1 MPKKLCR
8 IWTARDNGADTELLD
23 ETRKMQR
30 DYTYLGVSSEKKL
43 YLLVKDPNFRK
54 FLNSIP

>member
-23 ETRKMQR
+23 ETRKMQT
-30 DYTYLGVSSEKKL
+30 DHLASEKKL
-43 YLLVKDPNFRK
+43 YLLV
-54 FLNSIP
+54 

>member
-30 DYTYLGVSSEKKL
+30 DHLGVTSEKKCICWYKTL
-43 YLLVKDPNFRK
+43 ILE
-54 FLNSIP
+54 NS

>member
-30 DYTYLGVSSEKKL
+30 DYIFRSLIRKKI
-43 YLLVKDPNFRK
+43 VFVGIGP
-54 FLNSIP
+54 